1 MPNHDLEDQALV
13 QLVPKVADK
22 SPVSSYKYGRYTA
35 VRTCVV
41 DTGESSD
48 VRDVL
53 DERLI
58 FVIGL
63 WHSTSC

>member
-1 MPNHDLEDQALV
+1 MPQPDLEDQALV
-13 QLVPKVADK
+13 LLVPKVADK

-35 VRTCVV
+35 VRTCMV

>member
-1 MPNHDLEDQALV
+1 MPNPDLEDQALV

-35 VRTCVV
+35 VRTCMV

-63 WHSTSC
+63 WHSTSF

>member
-1 MPNHDLEDQALV
+1 MPNPDLEDQALV
-13 QLVPKVADK
+13 QLAPKVADK

-35 VRTCVV
+35 VRTCMV

-48 VRDVL
+48 VRGDL

-58 FVIGL
+58 FEIGL
-63 WHSTSC
+63 GHSTSS

>member
-1 MPNHDLEDQALV
+1 MPNHDLEDLALV

-35 VRTCVV
+35 VRTCMV

>member
-1 MPNHDLEDQALV
+1 MPNPDLEDQALV

-22 SPVSSYKYGRYTA
+22 SPVSSYKYGRFTA
-35 VRTCVV
+35 VRTCMV

-48 VRDVL
+48 VRGDL

-58 FVIGL
+58 FEIGL
-63 WHSTSC
+63 GHSTSS

>member
-48 VRDVL
+48 VRDEL

>member
-1 MPNHDLEDQALV
+1 MPNPDLEDQALV

-35 VRTCVV
+35 VRTCMV

-53 DERLI
+53 DERLN

>member
-35 VRTCVV
+35 VRTCMV

>member
-1 MPNHDLEDQALV
+1 MPNPDLEDQALV

-35 VRTCVV
+35 VRTCMV

-58 FVIGL
+58 FVIGVR
-63 WHSTSC
+63 HSTSS

>member
-1 MPNHDLEDQALV
+1 MPNPDLEDQALV

-35 VRTCVV
+35 VRTCMV

>member
-1 MPNHDLEDQALV
+1 MPNPDLEDQALV

-35 VRTCVV
+35 VRTCMV

-63 WHSTSC
+63 WHSTSS